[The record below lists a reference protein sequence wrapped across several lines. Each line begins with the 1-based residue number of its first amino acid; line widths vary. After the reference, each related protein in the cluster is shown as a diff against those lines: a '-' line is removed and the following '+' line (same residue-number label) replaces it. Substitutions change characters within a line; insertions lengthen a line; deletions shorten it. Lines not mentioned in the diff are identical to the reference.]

1 MDSFFNQIYCLV
13 KSDDEIIAFSNFC
26 KQIHEFV
33 KCDVEYCENEFYI
46 DMLQAYLKKHTNIKK
61 GGGFLLLIA

>member
-13 KSDDEIIAFSNFC
+13 KSDDEIIVFSNFC

-46 DMLQAYLKKHTNIKK
+46 DMLHVFLNIKTYK
-61 GGGFLLLIA
+61 H

>member
-13 KSDDEIIAFSNFC
+13 KSDDKIIAFSNFC

-33 KCDVEYCENEFYI
+33 KCDVE
-46 DMLQAYLKKHTNIKK
+46 
-61 GGGFLLLIA
+61 